1 MVMMMMMIAV
11 IELTVTAKRRPHRYL
26 PNALAALDKL
36 YKNSSGDEIANV
48 NFFLRRHRICT
59 AQRLRPLNR
68 LPIFYYNKA
77 STLI

>member
-1 MVMMMMMIAV
+1 MMMIAV

-48 NFFLRRHRICT
+48 NFFYDDIVYVQPSAYAH
-59 AQRLRPLNR
+59 
-68 LPIFYYNKA
+68 
-77 STLI
+77 